1 MAKILI
7 VDDSEAIRIQLRKDL
22 ESRGHIVTEGVDGF
36 DGLAQ
41 LQNSEG
47 IELIICDVN
56 MPKMDGLSM
65 VSKIS
70 QEGKYAGIKIFMLT
84 TEGSADM
91 KTRGK
96 EAGVKAW
103 ITKPYIPEKLLSA
116 IEKICQK

>member
-22 ESRGHIVTEGVDGF
+22 ESRSHVVIEGVDGL
-36 DGLAQ
+36 DGLTQ
-41 LQNSEG
+41 LQNLDG

-65 VSKIS
+65 VAKIS
-70 QEGKYAGIKIFMLT
+70 QEPRYAGIKIFMLT

-91 KTRGK
+91 KSRGK

-103 ITKPYIPEKLLSA
+103 ITKPYIAEKLLSA

>member
-22 ESRGHIVTEGVDGF
+22 ESRGHVILEGVDGL
-36 DGLAQ
+36 DGLAL
-41 LQNSEG
+41 LQRSEG

-56 MPKMDGLSM
+56 MPKMDGISM
-65 VSKIS
+65 VAKIS
-70 QEGKYAGIKIFMLT
+70 KETKYADIKIFMLT

-103 ITKPYIPEKLLSA
+103 ITKPYNADKLLMA
-116 IEKICQK
+116 IEKVCQK

>member
-22 ESRGHIVTEGVDGF
+22 ESRGHLVTEGVDGM
-36 DGLAQ
+36 DGLIQLNNAQ
-41 LQNSEG
+41 DT
-47 IELIICDVN
+47 ELIICDVN

-70 QEGKYAGIKIFMLT
+70 QEPKFAQIKIFMLT
-84 TEGSADM
+84 TEGSIDM

-96 EAGVKAW
+96 QAGVKAW

-116 IEKICQK
+116 IDKICQK